1 MKREFSSLQKTNKGL
16 QSKMKKLEDQAEA
29 AVKAQNNVEE
39 KAEAAK
45 AIRKVVESQKREAE
59 ERMAQAEKE
68 LQEAL
73 ATKDAEIK
81 ETDEK
86 AYTQGMT
93 DVTEAY
99 ELQVKQDSPLRK
111 ADAIPLPFPPAQ
123 SSSQDIGKSES
134 EDGDEEEDDA
144 LVRKGKKEAT
154 VSKSLPSTEQVLD
167 LTQDGEGDGV
177 VKETT
182 PEQASSD
189 VPVAEKSIDETLA
202 QIDAEIAAEKAAEV
216 ALSDPSEV
224 QTQVAVDAD
233 EA

>member
-16 QSKMKKLEDQAEA
+16 QAKMKKLEDQAKA
-29 AVKAQNNVEE
+29 AIKAQNNAEE
-39 KAEAAK
+39 KAEAAE
-45 AIRKVVESQKREAE
+45 AIRKVAESQKREAE
-59 ERMAQAEKE
+59 ERMVQAEKE

-73 ATKDAEIK
+73 ATKDTEIK
-81 ETDEK
+81 EADEK
-86 AYTQGMT
+86 AYTQGMA

-99 ELQVKQDSPLRK
+99 ELQMKQAYNKGFTLGWMSLLKKLNVPEDSPLRK

-123 SSSQDIGKSES
+123 PSNQDVGESES
-134 EDGDEEEDDA
+134 EDD
-144 LVRKGKKEAT
+144 K
-154 VSKSLPSTEQVLD
+154 
-167 LTQDGEGDGV
+167 EGDGV

-189 VPVAEKSIDETLA
+189 IPVADKSIDETLA
-202 QIDAEIAAEKAAEV
+202 QIDAEIAEEKAAEV
-216 ALSDPSEV
+216 ALLEPSEV